1 MAIEEKHIWKALGT
15 VEDPDLHRDLVSLNM
30 VKDLEVGE
38 QEVGFTLVLTTPA
51 CPLKEKLRTDCEAAI
66 HDVYPQ
72 AAITIEFDSV
82 VTSQRANN
90 FEQLKGIKH
99 LIGVASGKGGVG
111 KSTVAANLAVG
122 LAREGAATGLLDADI
137 HGPSLPTM
145 FGLQNTQ
152 PEVIGEGD
160 NLTMIPF
167 QKYGVKVFSMGSL
180 IDDTQPIV
188 WRGPMI
194 SSALKQLLLDV
205 DWGTLDYLIVDL
217 PPGTGDIH
225 LTLSQQFP
233 LSAVVMVTT
242 PQQVSLADTRRSIE
256 MYRQPQIDIPVI
268 GMVENM
274 SYFTPKELPD
284 HKYYLFG
291 QGGGQK
297 LAGLYGLPMLAELP
311 LIAGVSEAADDGKP
325 AAAFEDSLLRAPFQE
340 MARRVAQQLAIL
352 HTQDRVQPA

>member
-1 MAIEEKHIWKALGT
+1 MALEEKRIWKALET

-30 VKDLEVGE
+30 IKDLEVGD
-38 QEVGFTLVLTTPA
+38 QQVRFTLVLTTPA
-51 CPLKEKLRTDCEAAI
+51 CPLKDKIRSDCEVAI

-72 AAITIEFDSV
+72 AAVSIEFDSV

-122 LAREGAATGLLDADI
+122 LAREGAAAGLLDADI

-167 QKYGVKVFSMGSL
+167 EKYGVKVFSMGAL

-188 WRGPMI
+188 WRGPMV

-205 DWGTLDYLIVDL
+205 DWGNLDYLIVDL

-242 PQQVSLADTRRSIE
+242 PQQVSLSDTRRSIE

-274 SYFTPKELPD
+274 SYFTPLELPD

-297 LAGLYGLPMLAELP
+297 LADLYGLPLLAQLP
-311 LIAGVSEAADDGKP
+311 LIAGVADAADEGKP
-325 AAAFEDSLLRAPFQE
+325 AAALEDSQLRAPFQE